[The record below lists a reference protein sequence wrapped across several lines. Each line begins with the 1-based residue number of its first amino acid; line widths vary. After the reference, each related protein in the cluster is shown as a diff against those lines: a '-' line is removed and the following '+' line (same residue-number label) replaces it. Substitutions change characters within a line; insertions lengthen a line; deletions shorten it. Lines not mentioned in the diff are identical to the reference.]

1 MKRSVIIAL
10 SLLFTL
16 AACVDETDRYT
27 IPFAPV
33 NFTVDLLGYDHK
45 LNNALS
51 YKVFTEKDRRVDSD
65 RFGFAG
71 LLVVAVVNGNT
82 LSLFAYDLCC
92 PYEDSKIIKV
102 EPRSDGKAECPVCG
116 SVYVTMDGN
125 TSGHT
130 MYGFGTPEKGPS
142 SEALQSY
149 RVILQNGVYHI
160 SN

>member
-10 SLLFTL
+10 SLLLAL

-33 NFTVDLLGYDHK
+33 NFTVDLLGRDYE
-45 LNNALS
+45 LNKALS

-71 LLVVAVVNGNT
+71 LLVVADVTGNA
-82 LSLFAYDLCC
+82 LFAYDLCC

-102 EPRSDGKAECPVCG
+102 EPRSDGKAECPECG
-116 SVYVTMDGN
+116 SIFRTIFGL
-125 TSGHT
+125 
-130 MYGFGTPEKGPS
+130 GTPESGPAT
-142 SEALQSY
+142 EPLQIY
-149 RVILQNGVYHI
+149 RVLPLQEGAYQLTN
-160 SN
+160 

>member
-1 MKRSVIIAL
+1 
-10 SLLFTL
+10 
-16 AACVDETDRYT
+16 VDETDRYT

-33 NFTVDLLGYDHK
+33 SFTVDLLGQDHK
-45 LNNALS
+45 LNIALS

-65 RFGFAG
+65 RFGFAV
-71 LLVVAVVNGNT
+71 LLVVADVTGNA
-82 LSLFAYDLCC
+82 LFAYDLCC

-102 EPRSDGKAECPVCG
+102 KPRSDGKAECPECG
-116 SVYVTMDGN
+116 SVYFTMYGS
-125 TSGHT
+125 TSGNM

-149 RVILQNGVYHI
+149 RVILQNGVYHL